1 MFADIFVSIS
11 LVCWELS
18 DKHITKAFRSTT
30 KEIEKLLSEIEG
42 GKNVKFRAA
51 LFRLKHH
58 VKWFADCLRTLAYL
72 GALRH
77 SLKQKPALEKVF

>member
-11 LVCWELS
+11 LVSWELS
-18 DKHITKAFRSTT
+18 DKHVTFRSTT
-30 KEIEKLLSEIEG
+30 KEIEKLLSEIDG

-72 GALRH
+72 SALRH
-77 SLKQKPALEKVF
+77 SLKQKPALEKIF